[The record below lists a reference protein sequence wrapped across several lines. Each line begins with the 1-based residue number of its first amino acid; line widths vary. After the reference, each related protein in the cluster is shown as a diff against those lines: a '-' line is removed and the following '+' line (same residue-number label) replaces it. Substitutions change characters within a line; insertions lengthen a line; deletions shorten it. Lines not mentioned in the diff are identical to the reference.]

1 MHKEVLSGLFIK
13 ETICFCK
20 IIERFNTI
28 ILIKMKFLESC
39 MLVMGVRG
47 AFFLKKGI
55 KIHKT
60 E

>member
-28 ILIKMKFLESC
+28 ILIKMNIFR
-39 MLVMGVRG
+39 VMYAGDG
-47 AFFLKKGI
+47 CTGDCSF
-55 KIHKT
+55 
-60 E
+60 